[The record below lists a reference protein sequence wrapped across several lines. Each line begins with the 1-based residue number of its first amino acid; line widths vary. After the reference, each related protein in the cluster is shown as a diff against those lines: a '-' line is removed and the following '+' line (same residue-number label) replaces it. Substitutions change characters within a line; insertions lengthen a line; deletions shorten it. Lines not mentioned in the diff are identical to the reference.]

1 MQIEKTI
8 LDMCCGSRMFWFD
21 RADPRAVFVDI
32 RAESHILCDGR
43 RLEIAPDLIADF
55 RQLPFADNTFQIV
68 VFDPPHLTH
77 CGPEGWQG
85 KKYGILSKSWKD
97 DLTKG
102 FAEAFRVLR
111 AGGVLIFKWNE
122 VHIPTRDIIKLS
134 PVPPIFGHPSGKRA
148 NTNWVCFQKPG
159 ENLIAQLEAAQKE
172 ISELRE
178 EEQEWLSLADIHEH
192 LNHQNNLNVEHRNK
206 IHDLKEKLAKAEAAL
221 SAANEKLS
229 KPVVLPVGYAVRA
242 GQPITKLHG
251 LRMLNPTIFT
261 RLPLASADSTNVA
274 RNIGIDSA
282 WKGTYSPQ
290 SKETR
295 ASILVERIESF
306 NGAGALNYC
315 EKRDHF
321 SVQLGL
327 EV

>member
-43 RLEIAPDLIADF
+43 KLEIAPDLVADF

-122 VHIPTRDIIKLS
+122 LHIPTRNIIKLS

-159 ENLIAQLEAAQKE
+159 EDLIAQLEAEQKSNAFLKEQLAQLANFNPDWDKLEASQDSWRELAELQKE
-172 ISELRE
+172 TL
-178 EEQEWLSLADIHEH
+178 
-192 LNHQNNLNVEHRNK
+192 HRA
-206 IHDLKEKLAKAEAAL
+206 EKAEAEL
-221 SAANEKLS
+221 SAANEKLN
-229 KPVVLPVGYAVRA
+229 KVITDDWNEIGPTYPAHYTPVIVAMNGVTQHITYQIEEGDNGDYWQPVSNEG
-242 GQPITKLHG
+242 
-251 LRMLNPTIFT
+251 
-261 RLPLASADSTNVA
+261 ADSAPMTQFQH
-274 RNIGIDSA
+274 
-282 WKGTYSPQ
+282 WKPLPAGFT
-290 SKETR
+290 
-295 ASILVERIESF
+295 VEGE
-306 NGAGALNYC
+306 
-315 EKRDHF
+315 
-321 SVQLGL
+321 
-327 EV
+327 

>member
-1 MQIEKTI
+1 MNKTI
-8 LDMCCGSRMFWFD
+8 LYMCCGSRMFWFD

-43 RLEIAPDLIADF
+43 KLEIAPDLVADF

-159 ENLIAQLEAAQKE
+159 ENLIAQLESAQKE
-172 ISELRE
+172 
-178 EEQEWLSLADIHEH
+178 
-192 LNHQNNLNVEHRNK
+192 
-206 IHDLKEKLAKAEAAL
+206 L
-221 SAANEKLS
+221 SAANERLS
-229 KPVVLPVGYAVRA
+229 KPVVLPKGYSVRA
-242 GQPITKLHG
+242 GHPINEGERHVLIPKEGGRWLSRFDVEHAIRVAG
-251 LRMLNPTIFT
+251 FT
-261 RLPLASADSTNVA
+261 
-274 RNIGIDSA
+274 
-282 WKGTYSPQ
+282 
-290 SKETR
+290 
-295 ASILVERIESF
+295 VEGE
-306 NGAGALNYC
+306 
-315 EKRDHF
+315 
-321 SVQLGL
+321 
-327 EV
+327 